1 MGERQEMAACD
12 LLNSTVAVILRNS
25 EPGGEAKQNDEAAE
39 SSLSC
44 RSVVSGPSAREDTV
58 TE

>member
-1 MGERQEMAACD
+1 VCD
-12 LLNSTVAVILRNS
+12 LLNSTFAVVLRNS

-44 RSVVSGPSAREDTV
+44 RSVISGPSAPEDIV